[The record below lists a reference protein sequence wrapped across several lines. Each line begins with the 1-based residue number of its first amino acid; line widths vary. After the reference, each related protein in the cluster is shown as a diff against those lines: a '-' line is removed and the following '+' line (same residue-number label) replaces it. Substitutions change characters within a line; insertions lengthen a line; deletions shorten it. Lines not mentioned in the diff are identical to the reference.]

1 MEADASGRTLNP
13 WRRHALPAGPLLGL
27 TFALLLVAAGVERPA
42 AITAG
47 VTLWCSI
54 WWVLE
59 PVPIPVTSLLPFALL
74 PLGGVLTHQEVATAY
89 GHHLILLL
97 LGGFILSLGMEASG
111 AHRRLALGMVRLVG
125 SHSGPRLVLGF
136 MIASAALSMWIS
148 NTATTLMLLP
158 VAIALLEQAG
168 ADRARLAP
176 ALILGIAYAANIG
189 GVGTPVGTPPNLVFM
204 AVFQQTTGA
213 GWGFLE
219 WMRVGVPVVLLF
231 LPLMWLWLVRGLVLR
246 ASVELPHPG
255 PWRTAERRVLGVF
268 ALTAT
273 LWVTRTEPFGGWN
286 ALIEALWGAEIAGGA
301 TLIGDSTV
309 ALGMVVLLF
318 VISDG
323 RGGRLLE
330 WERAASLPWGMLL
343 LFGGGLAIGK
353 AFVASGL
360 SGVIG
365 ELLSGL
371 TALPLLPMIALL
383 CLVVTFMTEVTSN
396 TATTNILMPILA
408 AAAAAAA
415 VEPALLMV
423 PAAISASCAFM
434 LPVATLPNA
443 IAFGTGEIDVARMV
457 REGLVLNLIGAVVV
471 SGVCW
476 SLL

>member
-1 MEADASGRTLNP
+1 MNR
-13 WRRHALPAGPLLGL
+13 WRRHALPAGPLAGL
-27 TFALLLVAAGVERPA
+27 ALALLLVVAGVERPA

-47 VTLWCSI
+47 ITLWCSI
-54 WWVLE
+54 WWVFE

-111 AHRRLALGMVRLVG
+111 AHQRVALGMIRLVG

-136 MIASAALSMWIS
+136 MIAAAALSMWIS

-158 VAIALLEQAG
+158 VVMAVLAQAG
-168 ADRARLAP
+168 PDRARLAP

-204 AVFQQTTGA
+204 ANFQQATGSS
-213 GWGFLE
+213 WGFLQ
-219 WMRVGVPVVLLF
+219 WMSVGVPVILLF
-231 LPLMWLWLVRGLVLR
+231 LPLMWRWLVRGLVL
-246 ASVELPHPG
+246 STDIELPHPG
-255 PWRTAERRVLGVF
+255 PWRPAERRVLGVF
-268 ALTAT
+268 AVTAA

-286 ALIEALWGAEIAGGA
+286 AAVEALWGAELAGSA
-301 TLIGDSTV
+301 TLVGDSTV

-318 VISDG
+318 VIGDG
-323 RGGRLLE
+323 RGGRLLD
-330 WERAASLPWGMLL
+330 WDRAATIPWGMLL

-360 SGVIG
+360 SLEIG
-365 ELLSGL
+365 ELLGGL
-371 TALPLLPMIALL
+371 TALHVLPMIGLL
-383 CLVVTFMTEVTSN
+383 CLVVTFLTEVTSN

-415 VEPALLMV
+415 IEPALLMV

-443 IAFGTGEIDVARMV
+443 IAFGSGEVDVVRMV
-457 REGLVLNLIGAVVV
+457 REGIVLNLIGAVVV